1 MTDGPPPLLGDYHR
15 LRFSCACCSA
25 VPIAEDPWVAIVNQR
40 KLNDGTKELIL
51 DAIYRQPRTITQ
63 LAELLGISA
72 PAVHRHA
79 GEMLASELIS
89 EVGVTALERSR
100 ASERYYGPNF
110 PVVLASDQVA
120 LQPVLEDLAADIAT
134 AFQRRQDALWRAHS
148 PTRACTT
155 AANPSTCCSN
165 ICTPQRP
172 AGPGSGWKQAA
183 NCPHG
188 PSTLIALAGSGG
200 PRSRR
205 NRRAMTET
213 VR

>member
-51 DAIYRQPRTITQ
+51 NAIYRQPRTITQ

-134 AFQRRQDALWRAHS
+134 AFQRRQDALASAFAHTSLHARGESVDMLLQYMYATATRRA
-148 PTRACTT
+148 RE
-155 AANPSTCCSN
+155 
-165 ICTPQRP
+165 R
-172 AGPGSGWKQAA
+172 
-183 NCPHG
+183 
-188 PSTLIALAGSGG
+188 LEAGSELAAWPKHADG
-200 PRSRR
+200 PRWVWWAEEPPES
-205 NRRAMTET
+205 EGYD
-213 VR
+213 

>member
-51 DAIYRQPRTITQ
+51 NAIYRQPRTITQ

-110 PVVLASDQVA
+110 PVVLASDLVA

-134 AFQRRQDALWRAHS
+134 AFQRRQDALASAFAHTSLHARGESVDMLLQYMYATATRRA
-148 PTRACTT
+148 RE
-155 AANPSTCCSN
+155 
-165 ICTPQRP
+165 R
-172 AGPGSGWKQAA
+172 
-183 NCPHG
+183 
-188 PSTLIALAGSGG
+188 LEAGSELAAWPKHADG
-200 PRSRR
+200 PRW
-205 NRRAMTET
+205 
-213 VR
+213 VRWAEEPPESEGYD